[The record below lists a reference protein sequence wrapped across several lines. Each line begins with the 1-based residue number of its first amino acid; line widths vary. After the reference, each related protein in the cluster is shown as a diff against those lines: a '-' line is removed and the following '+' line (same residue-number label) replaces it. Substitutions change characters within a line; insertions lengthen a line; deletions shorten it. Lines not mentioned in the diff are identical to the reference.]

1 MQNVELAWSLDYAIS
16 LWDHARRS
24 RPLERSAHMRLWR
37 RGASQGR
44 FERRRRHLAGVSW
57 ETWRSLG
64 ALGLPARACGVG
76 VLRKTGAIIEAMLRE
91 ADENG
96 DFPMVVG
103 AKQPFIYVLG
113 KMKHFVGLLRPYRMQ
128 NVELAWSL
136 DYAISLWEHARR
148 SRPLAR
154 SARMRLRC
162 GVLCKAGEV
171 GGWRARALDGRR
183 RYPSKPCLLMPL
195 PSSIPR

>member
-1 MQNVELAWSLDYAIS
+1 
-16 LWDHARRS
+16 
-24 RPLERSAHMRLWR
+24 MRLWR

-44 FERRRRHLAGVSW
+44 FERRRHHLADVSW

-103 AKQPFIYVLG
+103 AKQPFINVLG
-113 KMKHFVGLLRPYRMQ
+113 KVKRFCSV
-128 NVELAWSL
+128 AS
-136 DYAISLWEHARR
+136 
-148 SRPLAR
+148 
-154 SARMRLRC
+154 
-162 GVLCKAGEV
+162 
-171 GGWRARALDGRR
+171 
-183 RYPSKPCLLMPL
+183 PL
-195 PSSIPR
+195 PYA